1 MLSAVDVDGQDDE
14 ISSTATSTT
23 MTSLQAN
30 SVDPS
35 QVLVAVASESG

>member
-1 MLSAVDVDGQDDE
+1 MLAADVVDGQDAE
-14 ISSTATSTT
+14 TSSTNTSTS